1 MGEERAIR
9 LEGAGLCFRRGDK
22 TILDDVSVTF
32 DRPGLVAVIGPNGAG
47 KSTLLAMLAGLLKPD
62 AGEARLDD
70 RPVLE
75 IKPKELARIRAYLP
89 QNARCEWPIATERVV
104 ALGLT
109 PMLPALG
116 DLAAGDKA
124 RVEAALTA
132 FDLEAVRAQTATTL
146 SGGELARAML
156 ARAMVG
162 EPRILIA
169 DEPTTGLDPRHAMDA
184 MRRLKAVGASGR
196 LVLASIHD
204 LALAARYADRVVAI
218 KDGRVFAAGEA
229 RETLT
234 ADCLRGLFDVEAE
247 VEAGAD
253 GLTIRFVGR

>member
-169 DEPTTGLDPRHAMDA
+169 DEPTTGLDPRHA
-184 MRRLKAVGASGR
+184 SGR